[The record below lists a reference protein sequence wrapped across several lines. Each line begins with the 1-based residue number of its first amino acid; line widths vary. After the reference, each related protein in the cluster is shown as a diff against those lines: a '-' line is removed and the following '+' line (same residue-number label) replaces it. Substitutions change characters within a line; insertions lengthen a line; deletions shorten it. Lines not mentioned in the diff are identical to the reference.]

1 MQQST
6 SSAPAETVV
15 LRWDQ
20 APASVPAARHQLCDA
35 LRRWQLADL
44 ADASALVLSEL
55 LANAVEHARS
65 PDRTVGTR
73 FCRLADGRGVRI
85 EVLDADAGHLPRMPT
100 VEAEGGAGEV
110 DVRGRGLLLVDACTA
125 HRWGTVLTAQ
135 GKSVWGEVAR

>member
-20 APASVPAARHQLCDA
+20 APASVPAARRRLCEA

-73 FCRLADGRGVRI
+73 FCRLAGGAGVRI
-85 EVLDADAGHLPRMPT
+85 EVLDADAGRLPRMPS
-100 VEAEGGAGEV
+100 AEVGGGEV
-110 DVRGRGLLLVDACTA
+110 DVRGRGLLLVDVCTA
-125 HRWGTVLTAQ
+125 HRWGTVLTAH